1 MCRRLNPDLRIVSR
15 IAHERNIEAI
25 HRAGADFVLGTGSL
39 GVEAMFSI
47 LKGRELIILGEGI
60 DLFSIPL
67 PSALGGKTL
76 AESAI
81 GARTGL
87 NVIAVQQ
94 NGEIITS
101 PPASTLLRPGSELLM
116 FGDTHQRRHFAD
128 LFGEG

>member
-1 MCRRLNPDLRIVSR
+1 
-15 IAHERNIEAI
+15 
-25 HRAGADFVLGTGSL
+25 
-39 GVEAMFSI
+39 MFSI
-47 LKGRELIILGEGI
+47 LEGRELIILGEGI

-76 AESAI
+76 AKSAI

-87 NVIAVQQ
+87 TVIAVQQ

-101 PPASTLLRPGSELLM
+101 PPAFTMLRPGSELLM
-116 FGDTHQRRHFAD
+116 FGDAHQRRHFTD

>member
-1 MCRRLNPDLRIVSR
+1 
-15 IAHERNIEAI
+15 
-25 HRAGADFVLGTGSL
+25 
-39 GVEAMFSI
+39 MFSI
-47 LKGRELIILGEGI
+47 LKGWEMIILGEGI

-101 PPASTLLRPGSELLM
+101 PPATTRLMPGAELLM
-116 FGDTHQRRHFAD
+116 SAMPNNAGKTSSARGLRYPFFRYRKYVPDAVRDCPARRAR
-128 LFGEG
+128 LYP